1 LNSYGSLKLQVSFHS
16 ILQLHEDEDQEQKQ
30 EFHFL
35 LSLAYTEQ
43 YEGTNLKSTFKIEFF
58 VLLHINYKVLSTHIC
73 GTGCDE

>member
-1 LNSYGSLKLQVSFHS
+1 MAALNCKSQYFNSKKIKSRS
-16 ILQLHEDEDQEQKQ
+16 KQ

-43 YEGTNLKSTFKIEFF
+43 YLKSTFKIEFF